1 MHLNI
6 ISCLRFQDFSRFKGE
21 ISEIFGPSQ
30 IEKSTLRFEITLNVT
45 VNANFHE
52 NVHARWCIIKK
63 SSSKKSC
70 RRIHYNIL
78 PIYIKDFFNAK
89 ICSSWMKNPLIS
101 PCPTYSYIFNIIFN
115 MCLHAF
121 HSRHP
126 KFRHPWNPGQSVKL
140 RWIPI
145 IFHFWIF
152 EFFDNPS
159 FQKIRLF
166 RNFRENL
173 DFLKTRYFRK
183 HDCQTKN
190 SELQKNLIFTK
201 KNTHFLKNRIFIKL
215 GFS

>member
-21 ISEIFGPSQ
+21 ISEIFGPLQ

-70 RRIHYNIL
+70 RHIHYNIL

-101 PCPTYSYIFNIIFN
+101 PCPTYSYII
-115 MCLHAF
+115 
-121 HSRHP
+121 
-126 KFRHPWNPGQSVKL
+126 QY
-140 RWIPI
+140 
-145 IFHFWIF
+145 HFQYVFTCISF
-152 EFFDNPS
+152 KTSQVQASLKSGPTCEIKVNSDNFS
-159 FQKIRLF
+159 FS
-166 RNFRENL
+166 NFWV
-173 DFLKTRYFRK
+173 FW
-183 HDCQTKN
+183 
-190 SELQKNLIFTK
+190 
-201 KNTHFLKNRIFIKL
+201 
-215 GFS
+215 